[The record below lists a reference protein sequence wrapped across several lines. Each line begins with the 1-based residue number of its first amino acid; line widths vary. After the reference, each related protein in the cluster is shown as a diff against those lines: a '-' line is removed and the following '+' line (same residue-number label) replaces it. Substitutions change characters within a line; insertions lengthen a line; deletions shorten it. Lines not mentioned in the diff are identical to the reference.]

1 MRKARPFAGTRI
13 RAQLDFTF
21 AKCDP
26 PNQPAHSPR
35 WPGRKVTLGC
45 SGIVKQRALRFEASY
60 EPSVAE
66 GFGNLL
72 SSPAYLTPAFL
83 KVEPSSMNFRC

>member
-1 MRKARPFAGTRI
+1 V
-13 RAQLDFTF
+13 
-21 AKCDP
+21 
-26 PNQPAHSPR
+26 H
-35 WPGRKVTLGC
+35 LGC
-45 SGIVKQRALRFEASY
+45 SGIVKQRALRIEASY

>member
-1 MRKARPFAGTRI
+1 MRGGSGAVIPSLPTV
-13 RAQLDFTF
+13 
-21 AKCDP
+21 
-26 PNQPAHSPR
+26 H
-35 WPGRKVTLGC
+35 LGC

-66 GFGNLL
+66 AFGNLL